1 MKKQLLLLVM
11 MALTLPSC
19 AQNTYYVM
27 EVENN
32 KGNVTTFKID
42 DIKEVR
48 FKEKDDD
55 DDVNPVINVQN
66 LYERRFLEIFGM
78 PSPNQDWGFDTI
90 DGTIRIIA
98 EELSESDYYDFDFN
112 DVVFDVVFVSNN
124 EAKITL
130 LAAGGTLSM
139 CIGDTNHEVHQ
150 LFGVSTT
157 TMVNTGLFTSNPVT
171 FNITGDF
178 KGKAINIPIMVKKR
192 NGEWLELS
200 AVKGGVAS
208 KVAVTTG
215 YEWCSER
222 EIIMMKYPSFRN
234 WVTDPSISWY

>member
-1 MKKQLLLLVM
+1 M

-124 EAKITL
+124 EA
-130 LAAGGTLSM
+130 
-139 CIGDTNHEVHQ
+139 
-150 LFGVSTT
+150 
-157 TMVNTGLFTSNPVT
+157 
-171 FNITGDF
+171 
-178 KGKAINIPIMVKKR
+178 
-192 NGEWLELS
+192 
-200 AVKGGVAS
+200 
-208 KVAVTTG
+208 
-215 YEWCSER
+215 
-222 EIIMMKYPSFRN
+222 
-234 WVTDPSISWY
+234 